1 MSSFLN
7 AGIIA
12 LTLGYTLSQFYRA
25 FLAVLS
31 QTLQTEL
38 GATPGDLALSSGMW
52 FLTFALMQLPVGW
65 ALGLSDWFGAPRGP
79 AGLWQGLVLGLTCA
93 AILLS
98 VRLARS
104 ARRRIHSA

>member
-31 QTLQTEL
+31 STLLEEL

-52 FLTFALMQLPVGW
+52 FLSFALMQLPVGW
-65 ALGLSDWFGAPRGP
+65 ALDRIGPRLTAAVSLAERFADGT
-79 AGLWQGLVLGLTCA
+79 ADLHALNRNSLVWRGKA
-93 AILLS
+93 
-98 VRLARS
+98 
-104 ARRRIHSA
+104 

>member
-65 ALGLSDWFGAPRGP
+65 ALDRIGPRRTAAVVLALASRARVVDPAAQEPDVEPLS
-79 AGLWQGLVLGLTCA
+79 A
-93 AILLS
+93 A
-98 VRLARS
+98 RKD
-104 ARRRIHSA
+104 

>member
-65 ALGLSDWFGAPRGP
+65 ALDRIGPRRTAAVVLAVGGAG
-79 AGLWQGLVLGLTCA
+79 GA
-93 AILLS
+93 AIFA
-98 VRLARS
+98 LA
-104 ARRRIHSA
+104 H